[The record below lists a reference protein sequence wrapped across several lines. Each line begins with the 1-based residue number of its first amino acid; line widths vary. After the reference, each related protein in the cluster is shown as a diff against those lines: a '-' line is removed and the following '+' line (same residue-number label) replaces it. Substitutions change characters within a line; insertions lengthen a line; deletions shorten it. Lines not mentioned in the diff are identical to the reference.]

1 MNSTEQDI
9 LFSLLRLSLWER
21 EEDKH
26 IFQRLLEQSPVSW
39 SAVLQA
45 FVDHALLGVVA
56 NTILSLPEAEQP
68 NDKQKAFIIQYVA
81 NLCQKHF
88 LIQQVIVDVFER
100 LEAAGCS
107 PILLKGEGL
116 AQLYPSQCVRACGDV
131 DVYVGKR
138 DFDKAV
144 ACMQSICD
152 AKDIEHAKF
161 GNHDYSVSYRGILFE
176 VHFTP
181 GYASV
186 EKAEPRFQELAA
198 EWLVPE
204 RCETIKILGKQILIP
219 AAQYNLLYNFE
230 HLSRHYRNSELGIRQ
245 FVDWAV
251 LLDKLYFSEVVLKQH
266 LEELQV
272 LEAWQRMAGVLQM
285 ALGIVQI
292 PFIEQLSN
300 RRSNNILKVVMSRG
314 NFAQQ
319 DTELESK
326 GGIFYIFSLFKKS
339 REIALVFPDYA
350 RKWLMKQLK
359 MSLTSIAKR

>member
-1 MNSTEQDI
+1 MNSNEQDI
-9 LFSLLRLSLWER
+9 FFSLLRLSLWER
-21 EEDKH
+21 EEDMQ
-26 IFQRLLEQSPVSW
+26 IFHRLLELNPVSW
-39 SAVLQA
+39 SNVLQA

-68 NDKQKAFIIQYVA
+68 NEKQNAFIIQYVA

-88 LIQQVIVDVFER
+88 QIQQVIVEVFER
-100 LEAAGCS
+100 LEAAGCK

-116 AQLYPSQCVRACGDV
+116 AQLYPSHCVRACGDV
-131 DVYVGKR
+131 DVYVGKK

-186 EKAEPRFQELAA
+186 EKAEQRFQELAT
-198 EWLVPE
+198 EWLVHE
-204 RCETIKILGKQILIP
+204 RCESINILGKKILVP

-272 LEAWQRMAGVLQM
+272 LEAWQRMAGVLQV
-285 ALGIVQI
+285 ALCVEQI
-292 PFIEQLSN
+292 PLVEQLSN
-300 RRSNNILKVVMSRG
+300 HRSNNILKVVMSRG

-319 DTELESK
+319 NTELESK

-339 REIALVFPDYA
+339 REIALVFSDYS
-350 RKWLMKQLK
+350 RKWLLIQLK
-359 MSLTSIAKR
+359 KSFLSFAN